1 MTDVIDLLASV
12 LELKSPLH
20 AQLVAFLT
28 FQIRVVV
35 GLRALAASRA

>member
-1 MTDVIDLLASV
+1 MTDVIDLLAGV
-12 LELKSPLH
+12 ELKSPLH